1 MRWEFTVFFCLF
13 KLAYKIVLRSYGLNS
28 NPTSEDDENSDIEL
42 MEVSIFSMNCILAT
56 FHLQ

>member
-1 MRWEFTVFFCLF
+1 MRIYRFFCLL

-42 MEVSIFSMNCILAT
+42 MEVSIISMNCILAT